1 MLVAVKLSFLTVAI
15 LSQSLTVTNC
25 RDKFLF
31 SVYCQKSDFNN
42 LPPPFLFPYSFQFPF
57 SQFLG
62 LIACT
67 RFSSLIYVN
76 CSNFYILSLASFIYI
91 APVFYKIIF
100 CGTICFFIPRVPLII
115 YITRRILIL
124 LIYFTCKSF
133 LWKVCILGK
142 ISFGDMT
149 RWDKHM
155 CISQQQILY
164 SFYLI
169 YVNPVN

>member
-1 MLVAVKLSFLTVAI
+1 MPWQIPVFGVLPEIWFQQSSSSF
-15 LSQSLTVTNC
+15 S
-25 RDKFLF
+25 F
-31 SVYCQKSDFNN
+31 SIF
-42 LPPPFLFPYSFQFPF
+42 F
-57 SQFLG
+57 SISIFSIFG
-62 LIACT
+62 SYRT

-91 APVFYKIIF
+91 APVFYKINF

-149 RWDKHM
+149 WWDKHM
-155 CISQQQILY
+155 YISQQQILY